1 MPNRSPHMLPTI
13 RPCPPQAASGWITA
27 PRAGDCRGATNGL
40 ITTIAI
46 ACWAHRDTYPPMQ
59 VTSWRGTQAQRPPLH
74 AGHDDDD
81 GPDNLDDD
89 DEDEDDELEFL
100 LAVPQVGP
108 VSHDDGDAHA
118 CMPVWR
124 PHCGLHNWWQAR
136 PDEGSSGSNYAPV
149 YFHTLPLPLMN
160 MSLALCPHR
169 QPCAESYPTPCMHAD
184 SARRSR
190 PHAAP

>member
-1 MPNRSPHMLPTI
+1 
-13 RPCPPQAASGWITA
+13 
-27 PRAGDCRGATNGL
+27 
-40 ITTIAI
+40 
-46 ACWAHRDTYPPMQ
+46 MQ

-118 CMPVWR
+118 CMSCSLP
-124 PHCGLHNWWQAR
+124 GSLHNWAWGQAR
-136 PDEGSSGSNYAPV
+136 PDEGSPGSNYAPV
-149 YFHTLPLPLMN
+149 YCHPALASDEHVPRTLPM
-160 MSLALCPHR
+160 

-184 SARRSR
+184 PARRSR